1 MKQLFVDRKEGSD
14 MDTFPP
20 IAKIYEAYSAI
31 ADGRVEMSDTKAY
44 VESSDHKK
52 CYTVRFDDYA
62 TLWQHYAG

>member
-1 MKQLFVDRKEGSD
+1 

-52 CYTVRFDDYA
+52 CYTVRFDDHVYSSNDHA